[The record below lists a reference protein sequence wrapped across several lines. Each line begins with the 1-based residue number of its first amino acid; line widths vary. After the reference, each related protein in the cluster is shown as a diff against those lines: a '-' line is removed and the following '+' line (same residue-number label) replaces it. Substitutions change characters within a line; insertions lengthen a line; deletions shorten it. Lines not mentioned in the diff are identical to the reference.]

1 MCGIFGC
8 AAKSDVAER
17 IVEGLRHLEYRGYDS
32 AGIAVIMNG
41 QLRVVRREG
50 RIDNLAAEVAS
61 MHLHGATGMGHTRW
75 ATHGPPVEKNAHP
88 HTDCSGDIAVIH
100 NGIIENHEL
109 LRVRLKG
116 LGHRFT
122 SDTDSEILPHLVEEH
137 RKSVDL
143 VQAVRRALAEISGT
157 YSFVVLD
164 RTRPGTLVGGRKD
177 SPLVV
182 GKGGDGKSENFL
194 ASDVSALLP
203 HTRDVL
209 YLGNGEV
216 VEITPDR
223 IRVLDVDGAD
233 RPITTHRIDWDVEAA
248 AKGGYRHFMAKEIE
262 EQPAV
267 VAKTIQRHL
276 APDGMSVSVEALDAL
291 ARSGLEP
298 KSIERITIVACGTSW
313 HAGLVGKFLIESAT
327 GLPVEVDY
335 GSEFRYRDPILAK
348 RHLVLAISQS
358 GETLDT
364 LTAVRP
370 VRERG
375 AKLLSIVNVQGSSLA
390 RESDAV
396 VLTDAGPEIGVASTK
411 AFTTQLAALHML
423 ALDLGRRTGR
433 LDRAA
438 EAARVER
445 LRQLKVKLDETVGRS
460 AEVKEAA
467 ESFARAQDFLFL
479 GRGINYPIALEGAL
493 KLKEISYIHAE
504 GYPAGEMK
512 HGPIALIDKNLPVVV
527 IATKGRVR
535 EKVVS
540 NIQEVRARGGRVIA
554 VANAGDAEVKAL
566 ADVMLPVPEVDEE
579 LSPLVNA
586 IPLQLLAYWI
596 ADLRGCD
603 IDKPRNLAKSVTVE

>member
-8 AAKSDVAER
+8 AARSDVAKR

-50 RIDNLAAEVAS
+50 RIENLAADVDALS
-61 MHLHGATGMGHTRW
+61 IHGNTGMGHTRW
-75 ATHGPPVEKNAHP
+75 ATHGPPVERNAHP
-88 HTDCSGDIAVIH
+88 HQDCTGDVAVIH

-109 LRVRLKG
+109 LRARLKG
-116 LGHRFT
+116 LGHRFS

-137 RKSVDL
+137 LKSGDL
-143 VQAVRRALAEISGT
+143 VSAVRRSLAEISGT

-164 RTRPGTLVGGRKD
+164 KRRPGVLVGGRKD

-182 GKGGDGKSENFL
+182 GRGEPDKGENFL

-203 HTRDVL
+203 HTRDVA
-209 YLGNGEV
+209 YLENGEV
-216 VEITPDR
+216 VEITPDA
-223 IRVLDVDGAD
+223 IRVLGADGAE
-233 RPITTHRIDWDVEAA
+233 RSVVTHRIDWDVEAA
-248 AKGGYRHFMAKEIE
+248 AKGGYRHFMLKEID

-276 APDGMSVSVEALDAL
+276 ATDGMSVRVEALDRL
-291 ARSGLEP
+291 GLEP
-298 KSIERITIVACGTSW
+298 REIERITIVACGTSW
-313 HAGLVGKFLIESAT
+313 HAGLVGKFLIEAAT

-335 GSEFRYRDPILAK
+335 GSEFRYRDPVLAK

-390 RESDAV
+390 RESDAA

-423 ALDLGRRTGR
+423 ALDLGRRVGR
-433 LDRAA
+433 IVGAA
-438 EAARVER
+438 AGARVER
-445 LRQLKVKLDETVGRS
+445 LRQLKVKLDETLLCSS
-460 AEVKEAA
+460 AVKEAA
-467 ESFARAQDFLFL
+467 ERFARANDFLFL

-527 IATKGRVR
+527 LATRGRVF

-540 NIQEVRARGGRVIA
+540 NIQEVKARGGQVIA
-554 VANAGDAEVKAL
+554 VADRESEEIAKL
-566 ADVMLPVPEVDEE
+566 ADLVLPVPAVDEE
-579 LSPLVNA
+579 LSPIVNA